1 MMGGWPN
8 HSVALEEL
16 VQLSLETSAGVVA
29 RAFCMLLAHA
39 IYVGLF
45 EMGWEREKKRRDYFS
60 CLR

>member
-45 EMGWEREKKRRDYFS
+45 GNVKKKGRDYFS